1 MSTYDTEQEAR
12 TPVLVRED
20 ARTVFAQVMF
30 LVAATVGVAA
40 LGAYVGRDLSFG
52 WGIAF
57 WIVGIGCL
65 IGLNV
70 TRANR
75 SLQIFFLF
83 GLGAALGLAI
93 GPTINAY
100 VEAFGSTI
108 VAQAAGLTALFIG
121 ALGTAGYATR
131 RDLSG
136 LYRFLFI
143 ALLGLIVFGIVMI
156 FVSIPG
162 GYADLLDRRA
172 RHLRRLHARRLQPP
186 SPGVRGRQR
195 PDRGRHLPRRPERL
209 PPHPPP
215 ARPEP
220 QLGHCA
226 PRAIIAAW
234 RGCARSWSP

>member
-1 MSTYDTEQEAR
+1 MPYSRAMSTYNTEQEAR

-30 LVAATVGVAA
+30 LVAATVGIAA

-52 WGIAF
+52 WAIAF

-100 VEAFGSTI
+100 IDTFGSTI

-162 GYADLLDRRA
+162 GYLIYSILGLVIFAGYTLVDFNRLRRA
-172 RHLRRLHARRLQPP
+172 SEAD
-186 SPGVRGRQR
+186 SVR
-195 PDRGRHLPRRPERL
+195 
-209 PPHPPP
+209 
-215 ARPEP
+215 
-220 QLGHCA
+220 
-226 PRAIIAAW
+226 IAA
-234 RGCARSWSP
+234 GIFLDVLNVFLLILNLLGLSRS

>member
-12 TPVLVRED
+12 TPVLVRDD

-100 VEAFGSTI
+100 IDTFGSTI

-143 ALLGLIVFGIVMI
+143 ALLGLIVFGIAMI

-162 GYADLLDRRA
+162 GYLIYSIVGLVIFAGYTLVDFNRLRRA
-172 RHLRRLHARRLQPP
+172 SEAD
-186 SPGVRGRQR
+186 SVR
-195 PDRGRHLPRRPERL
+195 
-209 PPHPPP
+209 
-215 ARPEP
+215 
-220 QLGHCA
+220 
-226 PRAIIAAW
+226 IAA
-234 RGCARSWSP
+234 GIFLDVLNVFLLILNLLGLSRS

>member
-12 TPVLVRED
+12 TPVLVRDD

-100 VEAFGSTI
+100 IDTFGSTI

-162 GYADLLDRRA
+162 GYLIYSIVGLVIFAGYTLVDFNRLRRA
-172 RHLRRLHARRLQPP
+172 SEAD
-186 SPGVRGRQR
+186 SVR
-195 PDRGRHLPRRPERL
+195 
-209 PPHPPP
+209 
-215 ARPEP
+215 
-220 QLGHCA
+220 
-226 PRAIIAAW
+226 IAA
-234 RGCARSWSP
+234 GIFLDVLNVFLLILNLLGLSRS